1 MKKYLAL
8 ALAVVF
14 ALFCFGCSAPAATTE
29 APKTDAAAPAAD
41 AAVDFDSMTLDQLL
55 EKSEGYVG
63 TAGLPD
69 YWTLWSDSFATL
81 KEKYGIDRNVDPDLS
96 SAEELALFIAEKDD
110 PTMDL
115 GDIGYA
121 FTVTAVEQDCI
132 QPYTVD
138 VWDKIPDWAKDPDH
152 KWALS
157 YTGST
162 AFIFNDA
169 AIEGEL
175 PTTWKELLE
184 REDINLAFG
193 NVIGGATSQVD
204 MLAMNFALGG
214 TWDNIRPCIDKCIEL
229 AKAGRLDGG
238 DAGETDF
245 ETGQIVCGC
254 GRFDFNGSNFAKDLN
269 EKNIPGVHISY
280 VIPQDG
286 ALSTGYALVLN
297 KWAAHPYAARV
308 ALNYLFSDEGQIDRA
323 RGGARPIRADQID
336 IPDDCPILGDEYYQ
350 NIITPES
357 AAQLN
362 AACEAISEAWEN
374 EVVPLMG

>member
-14 ALFCFGCSAPAATTE
+14 ALFCFGCAQP
-29 APKTDAAAPAAD
+29 AAAPAASSTESK
-41 AAVDFDSMTLDQLL
+41 VDYDSLSFDELL
-55 EKSEGYVG
+55 KNSEGFVG

-69 YWTLWSDSFATL
+69 YWTLWSDSFATI

-121 FTVTAVEQDCI
+121 FTVTAVDQDCI

-138 VWDKIPDWAKDPDH
+138 VWDKIPEWAKDPDH

-169 AIEGEL
+169 AIEGPL

-193 NVIGGATSQVD
+193 NVIGGASSQVD

-214 TWDNIRPCIDKCIEL
+214 DWDNIRPCIDKCIEL
-229 AKAGRLDGG
+229 AKAGR
-238 DAGETDF
+238 
-245 ETGQIVCGC
+245 QI
-254 GRFDFNGSNFAKDLN
+254 GR
-269 EKNIPGVHISY
+269 
-280 VIPQDG
+280 
-286 ALSTGYALVLN
+286 
-297 KWAAHPYAARV
+297 AHV
-308 ALNYLFSDEGQIDRA
+308 
-323 RGGARPIRADQID
+323 
-336 IPDDCPILGDEYYQ
+336 
-350 NIITPES
+350 
-357 AAQLN
+357 
-362 AACEAISEAWEN
+362 
-374 EVVPLMG
+374 